1 MRVGRSDKRAG
12 PARRM
17 EKRRDRQRAREAAIL
32 EHRRRQPLTARLF
45 GDPLPGRSALDRV
58 AERAKDEITQ
68 IIVKVGDTGSE
79 PFAAADISDGLEAL
93 HDLGFGHDGT

>member
-1 MRVGRSDKRAG
+1 MRRERSDKRAG

-45 GDPLPGRSALDRV
+45 GDPLPGRSALDRM
-58 AERAKDEITQ
+58 AERVDDHNLQITIKIQ
-68 IIVKVGDTGSE
+68 DAASQPLAASE
-79 PFAAADISDGLEAL
+79 LPDGLEDL
-93 HDLGFGHDGT
+93 HDLGFGHDCT

>member
-12 PARRM
+12 PARRI

-32 EHRRRQPLTARLF
+32 EHRRQQPLTARLF
-45 GDPLPGRSALDRV
+45 GDPLPGRSAFDHV
-58 AERAKDEITQ
+58 AERPTDPLSKISIRVQDS
-68 IIVKVGDTGSE
+68 GSE
-79 PFAAADISDGLEAL
+79 PIAAVEISDGPEDL